1 MSAAFFPDVR
11 FPCSLKRLFFR
22 LPWKGDRLSPDIVK
36 QGSRERER
44 ETGGKVRE
52 KQNLCAT
59 ERERELKEGGVAE
72 RKKKKTEVEKKSGQ
86 RNCVT
91 LLLTR
96 IYFTFQK
103 GTFSGN
109 TFKIEIAVINESVLK
124 ICTSMHV
131 I

>member
-1 MSAAFFPDVR
+1 M
-11 FPCSLKRLFFR
+11 
-22 LPWKGDRLSPDIVK
+22 
-36 QGSRERER
+36 
-44 ETGGKVRE
+44 
-52 KQNLCAT
+52 CAT